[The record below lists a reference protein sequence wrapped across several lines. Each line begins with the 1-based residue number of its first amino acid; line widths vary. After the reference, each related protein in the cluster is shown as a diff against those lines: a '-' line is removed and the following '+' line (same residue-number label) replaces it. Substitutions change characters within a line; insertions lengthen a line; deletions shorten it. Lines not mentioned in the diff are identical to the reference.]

1 MLLSEDISEVGL
13 VKNYDITIS
22 IHFSSTL
29 SYSSELIDSELD
41 KTQYIP
47 QFEIY
52 NINT

>member
-1 MLLSEDISEVGL
+1 MLLSEDISEAGL
-13 VKNYDITIS
+13 VKNYAITIS